1 MFLVLSIAW
10 LIQVKMKSEYKSI
23 LVVIILTLGVFTK
36 LYIVFVLFGYFIFI
50 LKNNIKFWL
59 FNSIDV
65 IITSLIILFPF
76 GILNVIKSIFIFNL
90 DSQIREK
97 YAIIAGG
104 LPYYLNL
111 FGLDKFFIPLAIVLL
126 FIFIFISEKYANNQT
141 NLKFALFTILDLLLM
156 PNSMYAF
163 LIIPIFFL
171 LVQYYQY
178 NYNRTKKTEKTTKE
192 ESNNETP
199 ISNVNI

>member
-1 MFLVLSIAW
+1 
-10 LIQVKMKSEYKSI
+10 MKSQYKSI
-23 LVVIILTLGVFTK
+23 LVVTILTLGVFTK
-36 LYIVFVLFGYFIFI
+36 LYIAFVLLGYFIFI
-50 LKNNIKFWL
+50 LKNNIKLWL
-59 FNSIDV
+59 INSV
-65 IITSLIILFPF
+65 AMLITSLIILFPF

-111 FGLDKFFIPLAIVLL
+111 LGLDKLFIPLAIVLL

-141 NLKFALFTILDLLLM
+141 NLKFAIFTILDLLLM
-156 PNSMYAF
+156 PNSMYEF

-171 LVQYYQY
+171 LVQYYQN
-178 NYNRTKKTEKTTKE
+178 NYNRSEKAEETTIE
-192 ESNNETP
+192 ESNKETP
-199 ISNVNI
+199 PSNVSI